1 MTRNQ
6 SISVVTK
13 LRLKPPSNTEP
24 RLSERIFVT
33 RRPFGPQPRQLLK
46 PKTCLNRTN
55 IGFRRCLGAMLV
67 FGMAGRASAQSMTDA
82 RIRELIKEATSQAGR
97 APIAADVRQPAAGE
111 SRPVVQLTLDDA
123 VKFAL
128 ERNLDIAVQRLN
140 PQINDIAYASIRSIY
155 HPSLTST
162 LAAQSTVTPSTTTIS
177 GTTQAGLPVEASLDT
192 YNGGLA
198 QSIPWGGGSLSVQ
211 LNNSRSTT
219 TNLTSFYNPR
229 FDTNWSGS
237 YVQPLLRNFRIDS
250 TRQQLQVTQLNRDI
264 SDVQLRSTITN
275 TLSNV
280 RNAYWDYV
288 FAVEAVEVAQQSLD
302 LASKL
307 VQDNQTRVEV
317 GTMAPIDVVQA
328 QSEQATRRQALVTAQ
343 STKRTA
349 ELALK
354 RLIVSGTSDPNWNAE
369 LDPIDRPDFQPVN
382 VDLQGAVR
390 RALSQRTDLEIAKKN
405 MASND
410 VTLRFLRDQMKPQ
423 ADLVATYG
431 YVGLGGRKLL
441 TEGSG
446 VNRTITGSEPG
457 GYVDAL
463 QSLFRTNFPRWT
475 VTMNFSYPLGLSQ
488 QEASVARARVQ
499 LNQVQA
505 QIKQVE
511 LQVAT
516 DVTNAAIQAQ
526 NTAEAVEAAQAASQL
541 AQKKLEAEQSKFEVG
556 MSTNYFVVQAQRD
569 LADARN
575 SELRAIL
582 NYRKSLV
589 ELERLQETTLQNL
602 NITVLNAG
610 GATGTTPARTTGT
623 GGTGGQGGGG
633 GQ

>member
-1 MTRNQ
+1 MTR
-6 SISVVTK
+6 TD
-13 LRLKPPSNTEP
+13 
-24 RLSERIFVT
+24 RIGVLGTLFVT
-33 RRPFGPQPRQLLK
+33 G
-46 PKTCLNRTN
+46 
-55 IGFRRCLGAMLV
+55 LV
-67 FGMAGRASAQSMTDA
+67 GSAQAQPITDA
-82 RIRELIKEATSQAGR
+82 RIRELIQEASQQAGR
-97 APIAADVRQPAAGE
+97 IAITADAQQPAAGE
-111 SRPVVQLTLDDA
+111 SRSVVRLTLEDA

-128 ERNLDIAVQRLN
+128 DRNLDIAVQRLN
-140 PQINDIAYASIRSIY
+140 PQINDIAYASIRTVY

-162 LAAQSTVTPSTTTIS
+162 LAAQANTNPSTTTIS
-177 GTTQAGLPVEASLDT
+177 GSQRAGDPVSTTLDT
-192 YNGGLA
+192 YNAGVA
-198 QSIPWGGGSLSVQ
+198 QSVPWGGGSFSVQ

-219 TNLTSFYNPR
+219 TNLTSFYNPT
-229 FDTNWSGS
+229 FNTNWSGS
-237 YVQPLLRNFRIDS
+237 FVQPLLRNFRIDS
-250 TRQQLQVTQLNRDI
+250 TRQQLQVTKLNRDI

-288 FAVEAVEVAQQSLD
+288 FATEAVEVAQQSLD

-343 STKRTA
+343 SVQRTT

-354 RLIVSGTSDPNWNAE
+354 RLIVSGTSDPNWNAQ
-369 LDPIDRPDFQPVN
+369 LDPVDRPDFQPVN
-382 VDLQGAVR
+382 IDLEGAVR
-390 RALSQRTDLEIAKKN
+390 RALSQRTDVEIAKKN
-405 MASND
+405 MESND

-431 YVGLGGRKLL
+431 FVGLGGRQLL
-441 TEGSG
+441 TEGQG
-446 VNRTITGSEPG
+446 VNRTVSGSLPG
-457 GYVDAL
+457 GYLDAL

-475 VTMNFSYPLGLSQ
+475 VAMNFSYPLGLSQ

-516 DVTNAAIQAQ
+516 DVTNAAIQAS
-526 NTAEAVEAAQAASQL
+526 NTAEAVQAAQAAREL

-582 NYRKSLV
+582 TYRKSLV

-610 GATGTTPARTTGT
+610 GGTATTPARTTGG